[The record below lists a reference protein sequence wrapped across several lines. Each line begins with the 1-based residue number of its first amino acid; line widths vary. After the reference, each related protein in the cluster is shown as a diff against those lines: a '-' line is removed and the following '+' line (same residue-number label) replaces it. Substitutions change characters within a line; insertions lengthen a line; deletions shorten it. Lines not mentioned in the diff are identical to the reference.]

1 MDDVPGW
8 PPPGELNRSTPFQF
22 DVRTFPRSL
31 DNFRQLV
38 NARGAELRRR
48 PYRELQLLTNA
59 PVEDVTVDSRPATI
73 ATIVE
78 AMPDNSLRVVLQGF
92 MGARLLGKHVALDG
106 FYKYPDGAVKPMS
119 DDEFHGFD

>member
-1 MDDVPGW
+1 M
-8 PPPGELNRSTPFQF
+8 
-22 DVRTFPRSL
+22 RTFPRVL

-48 PYRELQLLTNA
+48 PYRDLQLMTDA
-59 PVEDVTVDSRPATI
+59 PVEDLTVDSRPATI
-73 ATIVE
+73 TTIVE

-106 FYKYPDGAVKPMS
+106 FYKYADGAVKPMS